1 MRVCVLGRS
10 AELYC
15 IRHFFF
21 SFSRMVCVC
30 GWAASTPS
38 RWWYA
43 LRSLATCVFFFLLGD
58 GRSQILKLELRHCG
72 YGQTRFLNLDDGAR
86 ASR

>member
-1 MRVCVLGRS
+1 M
-10 AELYC
+10 
-15 IRHFFF
+15 
-21 SFSRMVCVC
+21 C
-30 GWAASTPS
+30 GLAASTPS

-72 YGQTRFLNLDDGAR
+72 SGYGQTRCLNLDDGAR